1 MEDWKRIL
9 WTDETKINCLG
20 SDRRKRAWKE
30 VGEPSSDKLVESTV
44 KFGDG
49 NMMIWGCIFW
59 EGIGYATRIEGK
71 MDAEL
76 YCSILDDELQQFLD
90 HYNKSPSNIT
100 FHQNNDLKHR
110 SQWAEK

>member
-20 SDRRKRAWKE
+20 SDGRKWVWE
-30 VGEPSSDKLVESTV
+30 QVGEPSSDRLVESTV
-44 KFGDG
+44 KFGGG
-49 NMMIWGCIFW
+49 NVMMWGYMFW

-76 YCSILDDELQQFLD
+76 YCSILDDEL
-90 HYNKSPSNIT
+90 
-100 FHQNNDLKHR
+100 
-110 SQWAEK
+110 